1 MSDNHTKEQRSY
13 NMSRIR
19 STNTAPEEKVRKWL
33 HAQGFR
39 YRKNVNSLPGKPDIV
54 LRKYNAVIFVHG
66 CFWHK
71 HDCGRFHLPKTNTD
85 YWENKINR
93 NVERDSEVSASLRID
108 GWRVFVIWECQ
119 LKKDS
124 FDSTMEQLKTNLL
137 KSE

>member
-19 STNTAPEEKVRKWL
+19 STDTAPEEKVRKWL
-33 HAQGFR
+33 HSKGFR

-54 LRKYNAVIFVHG
+54 LRKYKAIIFVHG

-71 HDCGRFHLPKTNTD
+71 HDCGRFRLPQTNTD
-85 YWENKINR
+85 YWKKKITR
-93 NVERDSEVSASLRID
+93 NVERDKEVSTLLQTD
-108 GWRVFVIWECQ
+108 GWRVFTVWECQ

-124 FDSTMEQLKTNLL
+124 FEKTMEHLRLDLL
-137 KSE
+137 NG

>member
-39 YRKNVNSLPGKPDIV
+39 YRKNVKSLPGKPDIV
-54 LRKYNAVIFVHG
+54 LRKYNAIVFVHG

-71 HDCGRFHLPKTNTD
+71 HDCGRFHLPKTNID
-85 YWENKINR
+85 YWEKKISR
-93 NVERDSEVSASLRID
+93 NVERDKEVFSLLQNE
-108 GWRVFVIWECQ
+108 GWRVFTVWECQ

-124 FDSTMEQLKTNLL
+124 FEKTMDHLRLNLL
-137 KSE
+137 NE